1 MAEDVRQNFIE
12 RQKKSLMRVL
22 KIIAE
27 ETTKQ
32 VLLLHTA
39 WEEIFL
45 KIQK

>member
-1 MAEDVRQNFIE
+1 MYVFI
-12 RQKKSLMRVL
+12 
-22 KIIAE
+22 ITTE
-27 ETTKQ
+27 ETEKR